1 MPRLAAVLFCVLGL
15 FASTARAEEKA
26 EQFQFQADVNKLM
39 DIIINSLYSKKEIF
53 LRELIS
59 NGSDALDKTRFMS
72 LTDPSVL
79 GEGDTAKLEMKL
91 IADKD
96 AKTLTLIDRGCGM
109 SKDDLINQL
118 GTVAQSG
125 TSSFIEAFSE
135 GADVNLIGQFGVG
148 FYSVY
153 LVADNVAVH
162 SKSNEDD
169 NQWVWESTADSTF
182 SIREKLEEEDDLG
195 RGTKIV
201 LSLKE
206 DCLEFLEE
214 ERLKGLIKRYSEFI
228 NFPIYLYTSKEEE
241 EEVPIEEG
249 DASEAEGEEEEE
261 EEGGDDEEVT
271 DAEEEDEEDDAPKTK
286 KVKKTVHDW
295 ELINDAKAL
304 WTRNPSDITDEEYKS
319 FYQSLTKDFGEPLTH
334 THFSAEG
341 EVEFKSILYIPK
353 DAPPDA
359 YQDYNKKQNNLKL
372 YVRRVMITDEFDELL
387 PRYLS
392 FIKGVVDSDSL
403 PLNVSREMLQ
413 QNKVLKVIGKKM
425 TRKALAMIKSM
436 ADADKKED
444 EDEEE
449 EEDGEKKEVEEKE
462 EKEDEGES
470 KYTQFWK
477 SFGKFIKMGL
487 IEDAANRTRLAKLL
501 RYATSKSGDKEIS
514 LEEYVSNMKEDQKNI
529 YYISGEDKESL
540 LKSPSVEK
548 LLAMDIEIIFMT
560 DAVDE
565 YTVQHL
571 TEYEGKRLINA
582 SREGLKLEE
591 GDKEKKREDK
601 YKTMFKPLLDYAK
614 DVLGKKVEKV
624 SISKHLVQSPVVVLS
639 ADYGWTAQMEK
650 VMKSQAF
657 ADQSKFEFMKSK
669 RMFEVNPR
677 HPMIVELNTRLSEKP
692 EGDDKL
698 KDMVVSLY
706 LSAVVAAGY
715 QLMPEDAQDFGERVA
730 RVVANDLNVE
740 PDAELAPEVE
750 VEDEP
755 EDAEEEEEE
764 EEEAEEST
772 DKDEV

>member
-1 MPRLAAVLFCVLGL
+1 MKLFTGVFAAVTLLATPGAC
-15 FASTARAEEKA
+15 EEKG

-79 GEGDTAKLEMKL
+79 GDGETSKLEMKL

-96 AKTLTLIDRGCGM
+96 KKTLTLIDRGCGM

-153 LVADNVAVH
+153 LVADSVAVH

-169 NQWVWESTADSTF
+169 KQWVWESTADSTF
-182 SIREKLEEEDDLG
+182 TITEDAGEELG

-206 DCLEFLEE
+206 DCLEFIEE

-228 NFPIYLYTSKEEE
+228 NFPIYLYTTKEEE

-249 DASEAEGEEEEE
+249 DSDSESEEEEE
-261 EEGGDDEEVT
+261 EEETEEDGEDVS
-271 DAEEEDEEDDAPKTK
+271 DAEEEDDADDAPKTK
-286 KVKKTVHDW
+286 KIKKTVNDW

-353 DAPPDA
+353 EAPTDL
-359 YQDYNKKQNNLKL
+359 YNDYYKKQANLKL

-387 PRYLS
+387 PRYLG

-436 ADADKKED
+436 ADAEKKDGDED
-444 EDEEE
+444 EDEEGE
-449 EEDGEKKEVEEKE
+449 ENKEEAEEKE
-462 EKEDEGES
+462 GEDEEG
-470 KYTQFWK
+470 KYGKFWK
-477 SFGKFIKMGL
+477 AFGKYIKMGL

-514 LEEYVSNMKEDQKNI
+514 LEDYVANMKEDQKNI

-548 LLAMDIEIIFMT
+548 LLSKDIEIIFMT
-560 DAVDE
+560 DSVDE

-571 TEYEGKRLINA
+571 TEFEGKRLINA
-582 SREGLKLEE
+582 SREGLKLDDS
-591 GDKEKKREDK
+591 DKDKKREEK
-601 YKTMFKPLLDYAK
+601 YKDMFKPLIDFAK
-614 DVLGKKVEKV
+614 DLLGKKVEKV
-624 SISKHLVQSPVVVLS
+624 AISKHLVQSPVVVLS

-669 RMFEVNPR
+669 RMFEINPR
-677 HPMIVELNTRLSEKP
+677 HPMIVELNSRLAEKP
-692 EGDDKL
+692 EGDAEIT
-698 KDMVVSLY
+698 DMIMSLY
-706 LSAVVAAGY
+706 LSAVISAGY
-715 QLMPEDAQDFGERVA
+715 QLMPEDAMDFGERVS
-730 RVVANDLNVE
+730 RMVSSGLKIE
-740 PDAELAPEVE
+740 EGAELAPELE
-750 VEDEP
+750 VEDEQ

-764 EEEAEEST
+764 ERTEEEGESS